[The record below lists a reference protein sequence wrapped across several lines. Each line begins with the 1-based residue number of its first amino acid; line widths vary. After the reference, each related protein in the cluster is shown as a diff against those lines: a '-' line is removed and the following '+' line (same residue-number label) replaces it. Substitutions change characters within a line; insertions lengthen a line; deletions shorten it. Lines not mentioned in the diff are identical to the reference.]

1 MRIGIKGRNFDVT
14 DEFRDKIE
22 KRFEKVSK
30 QVSELATLEIELC
43 MVLEI
48 TPRGSALRLVAGVG
62 WREGLLGS
70 VQPLGADPH
79 LLAPAF
85 PGVAR
90 VSARVAAQK
99 LGRSPG
105 AVRYKAMMEGVSFR
119 SINRK
124 K

>member
-1 MRIGIKGRNFDVT
+1 MAAKKKGARHMREWSDGDMKKLSQFA
-14 DEFRDKIE
+14 KL
-22 KRFEKVSK
+22 K
-30 QVSELATLEIELC
+30 
-43 MVLEI
+43 
-48 TPRGSALRLVAGVG
+48 
-62 WREGLLGS
+62 
-70 VQPLGADPH
+70 
-79 LLAPAF
+79 
-85 PGVAR
+85 

>member
-1 MRIGIKGRNFDVT
+1 MLDYAPLISQHDREDSGMAAKKKGARHMREWSDGDMK
-14 DEFRDKIE
+14 K
-22 KRFEKVSK
+22 
-30 QVSELATLEIELC
+30 
-43 MVLEI
+43 
-48 TPRGSALRLVAGVG
+48 LRQFAKLK
-62 WREGLLGS
+62 
-70 VQPLGADPH
+70 
-79 LLAPAF
+79 
-85 PGVAR
+85 

>member
-1 MRIGIKGRNFDVT
+1 MAAKKKGARHMR
-14 DEFRDKIE
+14 EW
-22 KRFEKVSK
+22 
-30 QVSELATLEIELC
+30 SEGE
-43 MVLEI
+43 MKK
-48 TPRGSALRLVAGVG
+48 LRQFAKLK
-62 WREGLLGS
+62 
-70 VQPLGADPH
+70 
-79 LLAPAF
+79 
-85 PGVAR
+85 

>member
-1 MRIGIKGRNFDVT
+1 MAAKKKGARHMREWSYGDMK
-14 DEFRDKIE
+14 K
-22 KRFEKVSK
+22 
-30 QVSELATLEIELC
+30 
-43 MVLEI
+43 
-48 TPRGSALRLVAGVG
+48 LRQFAKLK
-62 WREGLLGS
+62 
-70 VQPLGADPH
+70 
-79 LLAPAF
+79 
-85 PGVAR
+85 